1 MLIMDEKIIVFRL
14 LLAAVMGGLI
24 GLEREASNR
33 PAGFRTHILVSIG
46 STLIMLVS
54 MYAFDYR
61 ADPSRVAAQVVSGIG
76 FLGAGT
82 IMKTGNNVK
91 GLTTA
96 ASLWVCS
103 AIGLAIGGGYYVG
116 AIITVIIVLFS
127 LIAVGSIENKL
138 FKGNLRTIEITG
150 KSRPGFVGDIGTIFG
165 RHNIAIRS
173 INMMPTEY
181 ETEEEKIEDISFIV
195 KYPHSIDL
203 HRLYRDIYNIKGV
216 HKIIINGEELTDK

>member
-1 MLIMDEKIIVFRL
+1 MTDEKVIVFRL
-14 LLAAVMGGLI
+14 LLGAICGGLI

-33 PAGFRTHILVSIG
+33 PAGFRTHILVG
-46 STLIMLVS
+46 MGATLIMLVS
-54 MYAFDYR
+54 ISSFGDK
-61 ADPSRVAAQVVSGIG
+61 ADSARLAAQVVSGIG

-103 AIGLAIGGGYYVG
+103 AIGLAIGAGYYVG
-116 AIITVIIVLFS
+116 AIVTVIIVLFS
-127 LIAVGSIENKL
+127 LIGVGSIENKL

-150 KSRPGFVGDIGTIFG
+150 KSRPGFVGDIGSVFG
-165 RHNIAIRS
+165 NHSIAIES

-181 ETEEEKIEDISFIV
+181 ENEEEKIEDISFIV

-203 HRLYRDIYNIKGV
+203 HRLYRDIYNIKGM
-216 HKIIINGEELTDK
+216 HKIIVNGEELVDK

>member
-1 MLIMDEKIIVFRL
+1 MDWTIILFRL
-14 LLAAVMGGLI
+14 TLGAIFGGVI

-33 PAGFRTHILVSIG
+33 PAGFRTHILVSVG

-54 MYAFDYR
+54 MNVFGDN
-61 ADPSRVAAQVVSGIG
+61 ADPSRLAAQVVSGIG

-82 IMKTGNNVK
+82 IMKTGSTVK

-103 AIGLAIGGGYYVG
+103 AIGLAVGGGYYLG
-116 AIITVIIVLFS
+116 AVITVAVVLFS
-127 LIAVGSIENKL
+127 LATVGTMEKKL

-165 RHNIAIRS
+165 KHNIAIRS
-173 INMMPTEY
+173 IEMINSDY
-181 ETEEEKIEDISFIV
+181 EAQENAEDISFLV
-195 KYPHSIDL
+195 KLPHSMDTE
-203 HRLYRDIYNIKGV
+203 RLYRDLSNIMGLYRITV
-216 HKIIINGEELTDK
+216 NGEEIVDR